1 MKKRMRTAYFIYN
14 SLIIGGGLLLAPFW
28 LYQLATKRKHRSGF
42 LSKLGITRGGRG
54 RYGSDVIWVHAVSVG
69 EVKAA
74 LPLVRELKKVYPA
87 SDIVVSTVTATGQQV
102 ARENF
107 PDDTV
112 VYFPFDFRI
121 SVRRAI
127 EEIAPSVVIIFE
139 TELWPN
145 FLRELSKR
153 DIPILILN
161 GRISSHSF
169 KRFFFF
175 RYFMEAILA
184 NVDMFGMQSESDR
197 DRIVALGAK
206 KENVV
211 VCGNIKYECRNK
223 DISDEAKQTLRGSLG
238 LREGQR
244 LLVAG
249 STHQGEEEIILN
261 VYKRL
266 LDAYKDIALL
276 IAPRHPERGES
287 VARLIRDKGF
297 RPIRRSKTKPAGYEY
312 SSGGDVILLDTVGE
326 LSSIYSTAELVYI
339 GGSLSPHGGQNILE
353 PAYYK
358 KPVIFGNYMDNFR
371 DISRKIIEA
380 GGGIMVESEEELY
393 SNLARIL
400 ASPEEGARLGE
411 KGYQV
416 ILQNRG
422 ALKNNID
429 LVKKVRGR

>member
-1 MKKRMRTAYFIYN
+1 MKKRIQTAYFVYN

-28 LYQLATKRKHRSGF
+28 LYQLAAKRKHRSGF
-42 LSKLGITRGGRG
+42 LSKLGITRGGKG

-74 LPLVRELKKVYPA
+74 LPLIKELKKVYPA
-87 SDIVVSTVTATGQQV
+87 SDFVISTVTATGQKV
-102 ARENF
+102 AKDSL

-112 VYFPFDFRI
+112 VYFPFDFRL

-127 EEIAPSVVIIFE
+127 DEISPSVVIIFE

-145 FLRELSKR
+145 FLRELNKR

-175 RYFMEAILA
+175 RYFMEAILS

-206 KENVV
+206 KENAV

-223 DISDEAKQTLRGSLG
+223 DISDEEKETLRGSLG
-238 LREGQR
+238 LREGLR

-249 STHQGEEEIILN
+249 STHQGEEEIIIN

-266 LDAYKDIALL
+266 LDTYKDIALL
-276 IAPRHPERGES
+276 IAPRHPERGDS
-287 VARLIRDKGF
+287 VAKLIKDKGF
-297 RPIRRSKTKPAGYEY
+297 RPIRRSKPKPDGYKY
-312 SSGGDVILLDTVGE
+312 SPGADVILLDTVGE
-326 LSSIYSTAELVYI
+326 LSPIYSISELVYV
-339 GGSLSPHGGQNILE
+339 GGSLIPHGGQNILE
-353 PAYYK
+353 PVYYK
-358 KPVIFGNYMDNFR
+358 KPVVFGNYMDNFR
-371 DISRKIIEA
+371 DISGKIIEA

-393 SNLARIL
+393 TNLARIL
-400 ASPEEGARLGE
+400 ASPEVGPKMGE
-411 KGYQV
+411 NGYRV

-422 ALKNNID
+422 ALKNNVD
-429 LVKKVRGR
+429 LVKKMRGR